1 MKRAHNNLQQ
11 IGPVLIA
18 KTVFECL
25 HYQSA
30 TVAPIIKISCDST
43 NTTTFTRKTM
53 KMEIMETYLK
63 RDKKR
68 NLINIDTCKCKV

>member
-30 TVAPIIKISCDST
+30 TVAPIIKSAAIAPTQPSLHGNHGDG
-43 NTTTFTRKTM
+43 NHGDLPETRQ
-53 KMEIMETYLK
+53 
-63 RDKKR
+63 KK
-68 NLINIDTCKCKV
+68 KFY